1 MEQDKLDALKAEYH
15 KEREI
20 CSGANASEYHKKNLA
35 ELEKK
40 LSITAKAD
48 TPKPLVMKEKPATVE
63 TTATTAT
70 EETTVSMK
78 STN

>member
-1 MEQDKLDALKAEYH
+1 MDNDKLDALKAEYH

-48 TPKPLVMKEKPATVE
+48 TPQTKTVAE

-70 EETTVSMK
+70 EEETTVV
-78 STN
+78 STNESSN